1 MFSDFKE
8 GCSRRILQ
16 YFPERQIYLRTNSEV
31 KYYHLS
37 TRAQASI
44 AALLTFMAAWC
55 LLTITSVIWGHNPL
69 SSSAQDLRHQEANF
83 ERAIAEERAKLQN
96 TQLRLIQQKESFEK
110 IARNFEQKHAAI
122 TQIVGMPNPEDTSDL
137 DQDNIQTLKYADT
150 KIIMNP
156 RIRDPF
162 PRTSRRDFS
171 TTNTDS
177 QTQVDRFLVNL
188 GDSQDDVLKTAEL
201 NMLNEIERKRAIIRA
216 TNIDLED
223 VLEASPYGKG
233 GPTTNLDE
241 TASFTSGTFL
251 PRMETVKA
259 RINEAGALDAAL
271 NAMPLGHPIDD
282 ENYAT
287 SRYGMRPDPFTK
299 RPTFHAGLDYGS
311 FKNAKIVAAAGGVV
325 TMAGRN
331 GGMGRMVEIDHGHG
345 FKTRYGHMNRLNVK
359 RGQTVESGQLIG
371 GMGSTGRSTSTHLHY
386 EVYFQG
392 RTVDPSRFVKAG
404 HYVQ

>member
-1 MFSDFKE
+1 
-8 GCSRRILQ
+8 
-16 YFPERQIYLRTNSEV
+16 
-31 KYYHLS
+31 
-37 TRAQASI
+37 
-44 AALLTFMAAWC
+44 
-55 LLTITSVIWGHNPL
+55 
-69 SSSAQDLRHQEANF
+69 
-83 ERAIAEERAKLQN
+83 
-96 TQLRLIQQKESFEK
+96 
-110 IARNFEQKHAAI
+110 
-122 TQIVGMPNPEDTSDL
+122 
-137 DQDNIQTLKYADT
+137 
-150 KIIMNP
+150 
-156 RIRDPF
+156 
-162 PRTSRRDFS
+162 
-171 TTNTDS
+171 
-177 QTQVDRFLVNL
+177 
-188 GDSQDDVLKTAEL
+188 
-201 NMLNEIERKRAIIRA
+201 MLNEIERKRAIIRA

-233 GPTTNLDE
+233 GPTTSLDE

-345 FKTRYGHMNRLNVK
+345 FKTRYGHMNRLNAV
-359 RGQTVESGQLIG
+359 SY
-371 GMGSTGRSTSTHLHY
+371 THLTLPTKRI
-386 EVYFQG
+386 V
-392 RTVDPSRFVKAG
+392 
-404 HYVQ
+404 